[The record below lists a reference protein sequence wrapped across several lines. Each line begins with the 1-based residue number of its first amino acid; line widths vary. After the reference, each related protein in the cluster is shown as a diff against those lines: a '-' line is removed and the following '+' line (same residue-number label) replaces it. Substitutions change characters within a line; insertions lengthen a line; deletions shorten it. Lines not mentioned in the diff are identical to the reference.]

1 MEEGANKKT
10 YEKLHKDF
18 RFMDLIVC
26 IKKIILAS
34 NLNEKHIKNI
44 IISKLNT
51 DRARRKKERK
61 CKTRCHCKN
70 S

>member
-10 YEKLHKDF
+10 YEKLHNEI

-26 IKKIILAS
+26 IKRVILAS
-34 NLNEKHIKNI
+34 NLNKNIIKNI
-44 IISKLNT
+44 IISKLNI
-51 DRARRKKERK
+51 DHARRQKERK
-61 CKTRCHCKN
+61 CTTRRHCKN